1 MSRAACAQAYI
12 DATPPEVVAQCSRT
26 SIEEVVLDMEAGAL
40 MRDAFG
46 VIMIRKLAALS
57 RSIARSAWHSLES
70 VAVADG
76 HREYQ
81 PGDLGTGEH
90 FAVAETGCR
99 L

>member
-1 MSRAACAQAYI
+1 MFLQSNLSVMHRGSVHTQAAAASSRERKSVQVYCQRRA
-12 DATPPEVVAQCSRT
+12 RHF
-26 SIEEVVLDMEAGAL
+26 LD
-40 MRDAFG
+40 
-46 VIMIRKLAALS
+46 LS
-57 RSIARSAWHSLES
+57 RVPPGTHLES

-76 HREYQ
+76 HREYR